1 MTGTVRRSAC
11 IGKGRRSNWA
21 ACILDVMHQSSHR
34 RPLQGR
40 DIHEAHRVS
49 TPLELLFDLT
59 FVVAIAAAAS
69 QLHHAVA
76 AQHLGEG
83 MLGFVIA
90 FFAIWWAW
98 MSFTWFASAYDT
110 DDTSYRLFTMLQMVG
125 VLVVAAGVPKVTQGD
140 FTTVVIGYVVMRI
153 SLVAM
158 WLRVAREHPEG
169 RRTALRWAIGIVVLQ
184 VLWLARL
191 WLPRSVQMPAYFA
204 LMALELMVPMWA
216 ARAGHTPWHAHH
228 IAERYGLF
236 TIIVLGECVLGAANA
251 VAGVIES
258 RGWTFDLALVGLGSS
273 ALVLSLW
280 WVYFLVPSGEALHHH
295 RERAFGW
302 GYGHVP
308 VFASLAALGA
318 FMEVVADQLKAGVPA
333 AADAAHAVAAQAADA
348 AHATAQAVGHVNQTD
363 GAHGVSSVVAIGL
376 VAAATAIYLVA
387 IAWLNNRV
395 TRLALRH
402 SGIVVTGLA
411 ILAAVVAAHA
421 LGLPLPWA
429 MLLMPLGP
437 VAVIALV
444 SRERARRPEA
454 FAIR

>member
-1 MTGTVRRSAC
+1 
-11 IGKGRRSNWA
+11 
-21 ACILDVMHQSSHR
+21 MHPHSHR
-34 RPLQGR
+34 RPLRGR
-40 DIHEAHRVS
+40 DIHETHRVS

-69 QLHHAVA
+69 QLHHAVV

-83 MLGFVIA
+83 LLGFAVA
-90 FFAIWWAW
+90 FVAIWWAW
-98 MSFTWFASAYDT
+98 MNFTWFASAYDT
-110 DDTSYRLFTMLQMVG
+110 DDPSYRLFTMLQMVG
-125 VLVVAAGVPKVTQGD
+125 VLIVAAGVPKVSQGD

-169 RRTALRWAIGIVVLQ
+169 RRTALRYAIGIFVLQ
-184 VLWLARL
+184 LLWIARL
-191 WLPRSVQMPAYFA
+191 WLPRSVQMPTFA
-204 LMALELMVPMWA
+204 VLIAFEFMVPVWA

-258 RGWTFDLALVGLGSS
+258 RGWTLDLALVGLGSS

-295 RERAFGW
+295 RDRAFGW
-302 GYGHVP
+302 GYGHAP

-318 FMEVVADQLKAGVPA
+318 FMEVVADQLKAKVPA
-333 AADAAHAVAAQAADA
+333 GADAAQHAGAQAAD
-348 AHATAQAVGHVNQTD
+348 G
-363 GAHGVSSVVAIGL
+363 HGVSSVLALGL
-376 VAAATAIYLVA
+376 VAAATAIYIIT
-387 IAWLNNRV
+387 IAWLNNRL
-395 TRLALRH
+395 TRPGLRRP
-402 SGIVVTGLA
+402 GIVVVGLMV
-411 ILAAVVAAHA
+411 LAAVVAAHA

-437 VAVIALV
+437 VVIITLV
-444 SRERARRPEA
+444 SRERARRPQA